1 MSIIFFIKFEKPKR
15 IHMKNLKT
23 FAILFFCSLVL
34 TSSLIA
40 QTKAKSKTQTKSS
53 LPVLPTSGIFT
64 YYSEEDVIMG
74 SSPVIVGKLIIF
86 QADGEFI
93 RGFYGYAAQGEQ
105 NMYFTGTRKGNI
117 IVGKSYNFYDRSEE
131 NFKMT
136 ISGNSVSFE
145 TLADKIKVPLR
156 KKEIF
161 DKQLTVYQNP
171 NKNSTV
177 LSKDLDLE
185 KKGFKLVEIGEMEK
199 MEDTEDSEYNIW
211 CKIKNQNMEGWVL
224 GLFRVF

>member
-1 MSIIFFIKFEKPKR
+1 
-15 IHMKNLKT
+15 MKNLKT
-23 FAILFFCSLVL
+23 FAILFFCSLVI
-34 TSSLIA
+34 TTSLIA
-40 QTKAKSKTQTKSS
+40 QSKVKSKTQTKFSI
-53 LPVLPTSGIFT
+53 PVVPTSGIFT

-105 NMYFTGTRKGNI
+105 NMYFTGTRKGNV
-117 IVGKSYNFYDRSEE
+117 IVGKSYNFYDKSED
-131 NFKMT
+131 NFKLTLM
-136 ISGNSVSFE
+136 GNFVSFE
-145 TLADKIKVPLR
+145 TSEDKIKLPAKR
-156 KKEIF
+156 KDIV

-171 NKNSTV
+171 DKKSTV
-177 LSKDLDLE
+177 LARDLDLE
-185 KKGFKLVEIGEMEK
+185 KKGFKLIEIGEMEK
-199 MEDTEDSEYNIW
+199 MEDTEDSEYNVW